1 MTPTFCRWCG
11 NTREWHRTGRSRC
24 YGFQPQPKPKCRVC
38 GGGFD
43 PAKSGREDCCYR
55 HRMDS

>member
-1 MTPTFCRWCG
+1 MTHASFCRWCG
-11 NTREWHRTGRSRC
+11 NRRADHPSRRCTR
-24 YGFQPQPKPKCRVC
+24 FVPQPPPSCRVC

>member
-1 MTPTFCRWCG
+1 MTSKYCLWCG
-11 NTREWHRTGRSRC
+11 NTKTDHGPRMSRWHT
-24 YGFQPQPKPKCRVC
+24 FQPQPGPKCRVC
-38 GGGFD
+38 GSGFN

>member
-1 MTPTFCRWCG
+1 MDRYCVWCG
-11 NTREWHRTGRSRC
+11 NTKKWHGLGYRC
-24 YGFQPQPKPKCRVC
+24 VVFVPQSPPKCRVC
-38 GGGFD
+38 GSGFN